1 MWKNL
6 PKKPSK
12 PSNKLPRGFQNPPKL
27 ISNKNRTPDT
37 ILDFKITP
45 KSLKMS
51 PEGNLSKN
59 HLLKLSQPLPASLS
73 LSQPSQP
80 ASASLSLSQPL
91 SASRSLSQPLSA
103 SLSLSL
109 PLSALLSLS
118 QLLSA
123 SLSLSQPLS
132 AALSLSKAP
141 PLPNPKNCK
150 SASKLIL

>member
-1 MWKNL
+1 MSKNL

-12 PSNKLPRGFQNPPKL
+12 PSNNLPRGLQNPPKL

-73 LSQPSQP
+73 LSQP
-80 ASASLSLSQPL
+80 
-91 SASRSLSQPLSA
+91 LSA
-103 SLSLSL
+103 SLS
-109 PLSALLSLS
+109 
-118 QLLSA
+118 
-123 SLSLSQPLS
+123 
-132 AALSLSKAP
+132 
-141 PLPNPKNCK
+141 
-150 SASKLIL
+150 

>member
-12 PSNKLPRGFQNPPKL
+12 PSNNLPRGFQNPPKL

-73 LSQPSQP
+73 LSQP
-80 ASASLSLSQPL
+80 L
-91 SASRSLSQPLSA
+91 SADSYNFGGQNSEGSTPVSA
-103 SLSLSL
+103 KRFAIHAA
-109 PLSALLSLS
+109 ALLTLS
-118 QLLSA
+118 GHLMTRF
-123 SLSLSQPLS
+123 
-132 AALSLSKAP
+132 
-141 PLPNPKNCK
+141 
-150 SASKLIL
+150 

>member
-1 MWKNL
+1 MENL

-12 PSNKLPRGFQNPPKL
+12 PSNNLPRGFQNPPKL

-73 LSQPSQP
+73 LSQPLP
-80 ASASLSLSQPL
+80 VSLSLSQPL
-91 SASRSLSQPLSA
+91 PAFLSLSPHLPASISLSQPFSA
-103 SLSLSL
+103 DSYNFGGQNSEGST
-109 PLSALLSLS
+109 PVSAKWLAIYI
-118 QLLSA
+118 QA
-123 SLSLSQPLS
+123 
-132 AALSLSKAP
+132 
-141 PLPNPKNCK
+141 
-150 SASKLIL
+150 